1 MAPTFSIIIPVKEIN
16 DYVRETVPYI
26 LDLEDDDWELFI
38 VTNEDEP
45 NPWST
50 SGRVQMLTSGRVG
63 PADKRDQAALVARG
77 EILVFLDDDSYPQRD
92 FLNVA
97 RSYFADTTISAL
109 GGPAITPITD
119 SFKQKVSGAVFMS
132 KLTGGSPERYLPVGE
147 SRDVDDWPSVNLM
160 VRRAAFIGVNGFDS
174 PYWPGED
181 TFLCLKLVREKH
193 RIVYAPD
200 LIVWHHRREG
210 LARHAKQVGAYG
222 LHRGYFARK
231 YPETSFRLGYFVP
244 STFVFFVIASPFAF
258 VLPSWYQHMIAIG
271 WIVYGLGLAIGVV
284 DLVRKVEIKVALGA
298 LPYIIAT
305 HLTYGYKF
313 LRGLTYRGE
322 LVSKLR

>member
-16 DYVRETVPYI
+16 DYVRETIPYI

-63 PADKRDQAALVARG
+63 PADKRDQAARVARG

-97 RSYFADTTISAL
+97 RSYFADPTISAL

-210 LARHAKQVGAYG
+210 LARHMKQVGAYG

-231 YPETSFRLGYFVP
+231 HPETSFRLGYFVP
-244 STFVFFVIASPFAF
+244 SAF
-258 VLPSWYQHMIAIG
+258 VLFVVATTPAFFLPGWYQSLIVIG
-271 WIVYGLGLAIGVV
+271 WIAYGLGLTIGVV
-284 DLVRKVEIKVALGA
+284 DLVRKIDVRIAIGA
-298 LPYIIAT
+298 IPYIVAT
-305 HLTYGYKF
+305 HLSYGYKF
-313 LRGLTYRGE
+313 LRGLTYRGQ